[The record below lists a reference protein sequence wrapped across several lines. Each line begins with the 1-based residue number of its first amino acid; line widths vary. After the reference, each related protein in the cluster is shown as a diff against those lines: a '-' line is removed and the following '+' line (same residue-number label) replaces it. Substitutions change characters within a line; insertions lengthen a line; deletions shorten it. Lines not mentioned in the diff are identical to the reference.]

1 MHIDMSADSNQKDH
15 LTRSPALARKSN
27 SVQKQDQQGT
37 LYVVATPIGNLHD
50 VSDRMRHTL
59 ADVSKIAAE
68 DTRRTKQLLSHI
80 GVDTPC
86 FSLHDH
92 NERQKV
98 DWIVQMLETGES
110 IALVSDAGTPL
121 ISDPGYPL
129 VSELRAK
136 NMNVVAIPGP
146 CALVAALSIAGLPSD
161 RFIFEGFLPS
171 KSGARLALLKGMAD
185 ETATSIFYESSH
197 RIKACLKDMMQA
209 FGKERQVVI
218 ARELTKT
225 FETVLDAPVEKL
237 IEILESDPNQNKG
250 EFVVMVRGAEKK
262 LAVLSTETRSLA
274 SKLVEYLPKKQAAKV
289 ASDVFGDKKN
299 AIYQFL
305 LDSNNT

>member
-1 MHIDMSADSNQKDH
+1 MSADPNHKD
-15 LTRSPALARKSN
+15 RIIRN
-27 SVQKQDQQGT
+27 QDQQGT

-98 DWIVQMLETGES
+98 DWIVQLLEAGES

-129 VSELRAK
+129 VSALRSK
-136 NMNVVAIPGP
+136 NMRVVAIPGP
-146 CALVAALSIAGLPSD
+146 CALVTALSIAGLPSD
-161 RFIFEGFLPS
+161 RFIFEGFLPA
-171 KSGARLALLKGMAD
+171 KSSARLIALKNIAE

-197 RIKACLKDMMQA
+197 RIKACLVDMKEV
-209 FGKERQVVI
+209 FGRQRQIVI

-237 IEILESDPNQNKG
+237 IEILESDPNQSKG
-250 EFVVMVRGAEKK
+250 EFVVMVRGAAKK
-262 LAVLSTETRSLA
+262 NSELSKESKQLATKLS
-274 SKLVEYLPKKQAAKV
+274 EYLPGKQAAKIT
-289 ASDVFGDKKN
+289 SEIFGDKKN
-299 AIYQFL
+299 QIYQFL
-305 LDSNNT
+305 LSDR